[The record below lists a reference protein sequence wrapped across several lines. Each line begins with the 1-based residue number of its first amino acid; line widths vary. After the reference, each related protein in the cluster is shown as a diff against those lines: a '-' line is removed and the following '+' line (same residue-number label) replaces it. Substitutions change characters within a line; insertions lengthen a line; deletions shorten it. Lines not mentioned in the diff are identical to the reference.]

1 MSDWNIPGVD
11 FLFWQRV
18 VVVGCLIFF
27 PFIQALWGLR
37 KRPLLYRV
45 LMAIDNSLP
54 IAFVAMCFGELYA
67 STAGLGF
74 MMTVASA
81 THQTDKGL
89 AGFFV
94 TVALLVGI
102 SSAVRLVAKK
112 ICVSEE
118 VHEILP
124 A

>member
-1 MSDWNIPGVD
+1 
-11 FLFWQRV
+11 
-18 VVVGCLIFF
+18 
-27 PFIQALWGLR
+27 
-37 KRPLLYRV
+37 
-45 LMAIDNSLP
+45 
-54 IAFVAMCFGELYA
+54 
-67 STAGLGF
+67 